1 LPATW
6 SGART
11 TCPGGGE
18 RGPLIRSASI
28 RYLGFEATRAGRE
41 YTLSVERDGQSCF
54 FVLVIPHA
62 AFAAR
67 RARFQDGPDLCF
79 AKLQRDLAAD
89 PALAPRA
96 ALIVSDT
103 DLALYRD
110 AQTKR
115 VPERRRRGLQSGT

>member
-1 LPATW
+1 M
-6 SGART
+6 
-11 TCPGGGE
+11 
-18 RGPLIRSASI
+18 
-28 RYLGFEATRAGRE
+28 F
-41 YTLSVERDGQSCF
+41 
-54 FVLVIPHA
+54 VIPHA